1 MWTSIQQYHID
12 IPSVLLPFFVAMITN
27 KENTVKN
34 CSFVLLLWEIRK
46 LFAAAAGTA
55 AEDLKQAAVA

>member
-1 MWTSIQQYHID
+1 
-12 IPSVLLPFFVAMITN
+12 MITN

-34 CSFVLLLWEIRK
+34 CSFVLLLWEIQK
-46 LFAAAAGTA
+46 LFAAAAAAGTA